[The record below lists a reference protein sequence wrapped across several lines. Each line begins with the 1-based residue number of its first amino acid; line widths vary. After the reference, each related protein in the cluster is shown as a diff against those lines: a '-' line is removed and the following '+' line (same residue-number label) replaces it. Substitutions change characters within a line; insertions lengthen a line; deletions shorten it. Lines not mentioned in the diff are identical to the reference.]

1 MKKAIT
7 AAVLALFTCG
17 VCVLA
22 HKLYKRYFEKKEE
35 VYVEMNNEAATEE
48 ETTESED

>member
-7 AAVLALFTCG
+7 AAVLALSTCG

-22 HKLYKRYFEKKEE
+22 YELYKRYFEKKEE
-35 VYVEMNNEAATEE
+35 VYVEMNEEDATTEE
-48 ETTESED
+48 ETEG